1 MREDTARLSTYS
13 ELAETGIRVI
23 RAGQQ
28 DTGAYLA
35 SPTFPTY
42 RYSWFRDGA
51 FIAYAMDLMGE
62 HESARRFH
70 DWAARSILSRESEVN
85 SVLDELRSNGA
96 VPDPGDPRL
105 LNTRYRTDGSLGS
118 EPWENFQLDGFG
130 TWIWAVE
137 RHFCHSSV
145 LSHNR
150 SSRETRGRDGN
161 PHRTLVPELIRR
173 AVGLVVRYL
182 GQLWRVPCYDLWEE
196 HRDQVHT
203 YTLAC
208 IYSGLVSAGSMGIP
222 DFQEAAESIR
232 EYVSARLATGG
243 RLRKSTGYAGVD
255 GALVAA
261 AVPYGLIPLN
271 APVMRATVAAIER
284 DLVTANGAHRYP
296 GDTYYG
302 GGSWILLT
310 AWLGWYYAQ
319 LGDDRSR
326 RRAFD
331 LLRWVALQADEDGL
345 LPEQVTEHLLA
356 PDHLEPWVERWG
368 RSAHPLLWSHAM
380 YLILWNQLGRPV
392 E

>member
-1 MREDTARLSTYS
+1 MREDIAQLSTYS
-13 ELAETGIRVI
+13 ELAETSIRVI

-35 SPTFPTY
+35 SSTFPTY

-85 SVLDELRSNGA
+85 AVLDELRSSGA

-105 LNTRYRTDGSLGS
+105 LNTRYRADGSPGS
-118 EPWENFQLDGFG
+118 KPWENFQLDGFG

-137 RHFCHSSV
+137 RHFSHSST
-145 LSHNR
+145 LSHDR
-150 SSRETRGRDGN
+150 SGRQTRARDGG
-161 PHRTLVPELIRR
+161 PREPIPQTMRR
-173 AVGLVVRYL
+173 AVGLVARYL
-182 GQLWRVPCYDLWEE
+182 SQLWQVPCYDLWEE

-203 YTLAC
+203 YTLAG
-208 IYSGLVSAGSMGIP
+208 IYSGLISAGTIGIP
-222 DFQEAAESIR
+222 ELQGAAESIR
-232 EYVSARLATGG
+232 EYVGSQLVTGG
-243 RLRKSTGYAGVD
+243 RLRKSTGYDGVD
-255 GALVAA
+255 CALVAA
-261 AVPYGLIPLN
+261 AVPYGLIPLTD
-271 APVMRATVAAIER
+271 PVMHATVASIEE
-284 DLVTANGAHRYP
+284 DLVTADGAHRYRD
-296 GDTYYG
+296 DTYYG
-302 GGSWILLT
+302 GGSWILLS

-331 LLRWVALQADEDGL
+331 LLRWVALQADKNGL

-356 PDHLEPWVERWG
+356 PDYLETWVKRWG
-368 RSAHPLLWSHAM
+368 RSARPLLWSHAM
-380 YLILWNQLGRPV
+380 YLILWDQLGRPV